1 MYKENLKDY
10 FLIIFAFFFCF
21 MFSYHCPIYY
31 FLGIPCP
38 GCGITRAFIMLIKGD
53 IIMSLKYNPTLF
65 ISIVIIFEELL
76 SKLIIGKFP
85 LYEFTN
91 NHKKATIL
99 IAILLFIIILF
110 HNINNPLLYEGKT
123 FWRR

>member
-38 GCGITRAFIMLIKGD
+38 GCGITRAFIMLIKGN
-53 IIMSLKYNPTLF
+53 ITMSLKYNPTVF

-76 SKLIIGKFP
+76 SKLVIGKCP
-85 LYEFTN
+85 LYEFIN
-91 NHKKATIL
+91 KHKKATIL
-99 IAILLFIIILF
+99 IAFFLFIIIVF

-123 FWRR
+123 FWKN